1 MLPTACRYDKMSAY
15 ELFRRF
21 GVSERAYELFLKPTL
36 AVGLFAPPEQLS
48 AAAVLETLYFYAL
61 SHQNNFDVCW
71 CKGSISEKI
80 FMPLVKNIEDS
91 GGKVLGGRLVTGLVS
106 NPESDTI
113 AQVKATLKDGR
124 EETYPCDALIL
135 AVSISGMQKLISNV
149 PELGNRREFG
159 AIMNL
164 KSIDCIATRL
174 WFDEKIS
181 TRFPANVLAGFEND
195 VGCTYFNLSELQD
208 DLKSDPGTVV
218 AADFY
223 GASELL
229 PLSDEE
235 IVRKVHQNITRCE
248 PAFSCCTVLDS
259 AVLRFPRA
267 VTHFSPGSYT
277 HRPRQVT
284 SLLNTFLAGDYIKG
298 LDHGANGLSQERAYV
313 AGLAAANY
321 VVNLLGVGQPAQI
334 LPVNPDEPH
343 VGLAKRFNSVLTEAL
358 RLSFP

>member
-1 MLPTACRYDKMSAY
+1 MACRYDRMSAY
-15 ELFRRF
+15 ELFRLF

-80 FMPLVKNIEDS
+80 FMPLVKNIEEF

-106 NPESDTI
+106 EPESNGI
-113 AQVKATLKDGR
+113 CQVRTTLKDGR

-149 PELGNRREFG
+149 PELGSRREFS

-164 KSIDCIATRL
+164 RSIDCIATRV
-174 WFDEKIS
+174 WFDEKIP

-208 DLKSDPGTVV
+208 DLKNQSGTVI

-235 IVRKVHQNITRCE
+235 IVEKVHRNIAKCE
-248 PAFSCCTVLDS
+248 PAFTCSTIQDS

-267 VTHFSPGSYT
+267 VTHFSPGSYR
-277 HRPRQVT
+277 HRPYQVT
-284 SLLNTFLAGDYIKG
+284 SLSNTFLAGDYIKG

-313 AGLAAANY
+313 AGLTAANY
-321 VVNLLGVGQPAQI
+321 VIDLLGLGEAAKI

-343 VGLAKRFNSVLTEAL
+343 VRLAKQVNTGFMEAL
-358 RLSFP
+358 KLSFP